1 MALHELDRKLL
12 VVPWTVFAGFL
23 SSANTDTS
31 KTTVCSFVVPQ
42 SGVIRGWSAAYQ
54 FEAGTSSPTLD
65 LTLERATT
73 VLSTMTQLTANATGF
88 RIGDLSIRV
97 QAFETLNV
105 KGVANNTDNAFDGL
119 VITLEYQIVLDL

>member
-54 FEAGTSSPTLD
+54 LEAGTGPALD

-88 RIGDLSIRV
+88 RIGDLSIRA

-105 KGVANNTDNAFDGL
+105 KGVAANTDNAFDGL
-119 VITLEYQIVLDL
+119 VITLEYQILVDL